1 MWSRT
6 CWGLRTTFFHSV
18 DYIWLCC
25 FLLTKAAP
33 NALRQVLL
41 CLWSTCTSPS
51 FQNSSG
57 IAEVL
62 RELSLRILGM
72 LMLQDFLLDF
82 DTWPI
87 ALYTYIYI
95 YWYVYIIYIYIFVC
109 VNNIYIYIGSV
120 LVLIPCLMH
129 LCMCPVCPFICH
141 WICQAF
147 GQLSWQELCR
157 VMEAHWGVAIC
168 SCQAFCLSNV
178 IVTPVE
184 ASRLCSERVLSHDA
198 QDHLSNVGRK
208 LDCRRPVVKRQA
220 ETQNAQGTSFRT
232 ILPRNHYHSTHT
244 YQCLFWPLH
253 LHDVPWYMCFN

>member
-109 VNNIYIYIGSV
+109 VNNIYIYILVQYWCSYPVWCIYACALFAPLYVTGFARHLASCHGRNCVGSWRPTGGLLFV
-120 LVLIPCLMH
+120 HVR
-129 LCMCPVCPFICH
+129 
-141 WICQAF
+141 
-147 GQLSWQELCR
+147 LS
-157 VMEAHWGVAIC
+157 V
-168 SCQAFCLSNV
+168 
-178 IVTPVE
+178 
-184 ASRLCSERVLSHDA
+184 
-198 QDHLSNVGRK
+198 
-208 LDCRRPVVKRQA
+208 
-220 ETQNAQGTSFRT
+220 
-232 ILPRNHYHSTHT
+232 
-244 YQCLFWPLH
+244 YQML
-253 LHDVPWYMCFN
+253 